1 MLGFAI
7 VSPGST
13 RIGRIA
19 RPDRCRNRSRQETDM
34 PASRTPSIE
43 SRRQS
48 DSAPAQPQR
57 AGAGAL
63 LATDGRATSTERP
76 GTTDDRRPP
85 ASRPSLAARELMSN
99 LPYGMLQAT
108 AERFPHVIEA
118 LARDWAEPS
127 RMNATLDEV
136 VFDARGNRSGFPS
149 EVLLELAELRA
160 CYARW
165 VGPRTQQGR

>member
-1 MLGFAI
+1 MLAAQI

-13 RIGRIA
+13 RIGRTA
-19 RPDRCRNRSRQETDM
+19 RHERCRSRKETDM
-34 PASRTPSIE
+34 PASRPPFIE
-43 SRRQS
+43 PPRHAEA
-48 DSAPAQPQR
+48 APAHPQR
-57 AGAGAL
+57 IGA
-63 LATDGRATSTERP
+63 ATAVAADGRAASAERP

-85 ASRPSLAARELMSN
+85 ASHPSMAARELLSN
-99 LPYGMLQAT
+99 LPDGMLQAT
-108 AERFPHVIEA
+108 SERFPHVIEA

-127 RMNATLDEV
+127 RMNATLDQV
-136 VFDARGNRSGFPS
+136 VFDARGNRSGFPL